1 MYGSPSGVGPRSSLS
16 LFLVCLV
23 LRGAHGASFPSF
35 SSYVLHVHF
44 NFHPPSLSLS
54 LNSSAH
60 AAVPCATCSRSLTH
74 RRYLE
79 GLDSDPSGGCHACA
93 AAMGLGGRH
102 GCRRSALLLADVQGD
117 VSSTQTPHVGASPG
131 QTPGAPCLGMP
142 CPRCP
147 PLEHKVAA
155 GRPRRFFFGGGV
167 GLSGGEGRS

>member
-1 MYGSPSGVGPRSSLS
+1 MVHVLRWPS
-16 LFLVCLV
+16 LFSISFFSLPCSSRCAWGVLPFALVRCSPC
-23 LRGAHGASFPSF
+23 AFQF
-35 SSYVLHVHF
+35 SSS
-44 NFHPPSLSLS
+44 PSLS

-74 RRYLE
+74 RRTWR
-79 GLDSDPSGGCHACA
+79 GVLDSDPSGGCHACA

-102 GCRRSALLLADVQGD
+102 GCRRSALLLVQGD
-117 VSSTQTPHVGASPG
+117 VPSAQTPHVGASPG

-155 GRPRRFFFGGGV
+155 GRPPRFF
-167 GLSGGEGRS
+167 SRGRS